1 MDNILRLFLDRFDG
15 KDGSFSF
22 GTIKQHHITNV
33 ECEDKCVNEPGG
45 TSQVAMSVFHQLSTT
60 NNPWP
65 GIAWYVVMVV
75 RRQEMAAPTCLT
87 VNLSFIEIL
96 L

>member
-1 MDNILRLFLDRFDG
+1 MRILYFIHSRFTCKALPGKGSLSDENKAKMDNILRLFLDRFDG

-65 GIAWYVVMVV
+65 GIA
-75 RRQEMAAPTCLT
+75 
-87 VNLSFIEIL
+87 
-96 L
+96 